1 MQKISKMSNK
11 DIAII
16 YGSDTG
22 ATENVAKSIHQ
33 KIGEDKA
40 DLLEVNKVSPDDF
53 KKYSTILMGV
63 PTWYIGELQ
72 SDWDYFFS
80 DFEKIDFTGIK
91 TSYFGLGDQL
101 GYPDSFV
108 DGIGILAKVVL
119 KNGGEVFGSWSTEGY
134 DFDESLGV
142 NPDGDFYGLV
152 VDDDNQHEMTEER
165 IDKWLSQISSH
176 IS

>member
-1 MQKISKMSNK
+1 MSNK

-91 TSYFGLGDQL
+91 TTYFGLGDQL

>member
-1 MQKISKMSNK
+1 MSNK

-22 ATENVAKSIHQ
+22 ATENVAKSIHE

>member
-80 DFEKIDFTGIK
+80 D
-91 TSYFGLGDQL
+91 L
-101 GYPDSFV
+101 
-108 DGIGILAKVVL
+108 
-119 KNGGEVFGSWSTEGY
+119 
-134 DFDESLGV
+134 
-142 NPDGDFYGLV
+142 
-152 VDDDNQHEMTEER
+152 
-165 IDKWLSQISSH
+165 
-176 IS
+176 

>member
-1 MQKISKMSNK
+1 MSNK

-33 KIGEDKA
+33 KIGEDKV
-40 DLLEVNKVSPDDF
+40 DLLEVNKVSPEDF
-53 KKYSTILMGV
+53 KKYSIILMGV

-152 VDDDNQHEMTEER
+152 IDDDNQHEMTEER
-165 IDKWLSQISSH
+165 IDKWLTQISSH

>member
-1 MQKISKMSNK
+1 MSNK

-165 IDKWLSQISSH
+165 IDKWLSQISRH

>member
-1 MQKISKMSNK
+1 MSNK

-53 KKYSTILMGV
+53 KKYSTILIGV

-91 TSYFGLGDQL
+91 TTYFGLGDQL

>member
-1 MQKISKMSNK
+1 MSNK

-40 DLLEVNKVSPDDF
+40 DLLEVHKVSPDDF

-91 TSYFGLGDQL
+91 TTYFGLGDQL

-152 VDDDNQHEMTEER
+152 VDDDNQHEMTEVR

>member
-1 MQKISKMSNK
+1 MSNK

-152 VDDDNQHEMTEER
+152 IDDDNQHEMTEER

>member
-1 MQKISKMSNK
+1 MSNK

-33 KIGEDKA
+33 KIGEDKV
-40 DLLEVNKVSPDDF
+40 DLLEVNKVSAEDF
-53 KKYSTILMGV
+53 KKYNTILMGV

-152 VDDDNQHEMTEER
+152 IDDDNQHEMTEER

>member
-1 MQKISKMSNK
+1 MSKK

-91 TSYFGLGDQL
+91 TTYFGLGDQL

>member
-1 MQKISKMSNK
+1 MTNK

-22 ATENVAKSIHQ
+22 ATENVAKLIHQ
-33 KIGEDKA
+33 KIGEDKV
-40 DLLEVNKVSPDDF
+40 DLLEVNKVSPEDF

-80 DFEKIDFTGIK
+80 DFENIDFTGIK

-152 VDDDNQHEMTEER
+152 IDDDNQHEMTEER

>member
-1 MQKISKMSNK
+1 MSNK

-40 DLLEVNKVSPDDF
+40 DLLEVNKISPDDF

>member
-1 MQKISKMSNK
+1 MSNK

-91 TSYFGLGDQL
+91 TTYFGLGDQL

-108 DGIGILAKVVL
+108 YGIGILAKVVL

>member
-1 MQKISKMSNK
+1 MQKISKMSKK

>member
-91 TSYFGLGDQL
+91 TTYFGLGDQL

>member
-1 MQKISKMSNK
+1 MSNK

-40 DLLEVNKVSPDDF
+40 DLLEVNKVSSDDF

>member
-1 MQKISKMSNK
+1 MSNK
-11 DIAII
+11 NIAII

-22 ATENVAKSIHQ
+22 ATENVAKLIHE
-33 KIGEDKA
+33 KIGEDIV
-40 DLLEVNKVSPDDF
+40 DLLEVNRISPDDF
-53 KKYSTILMGV
+53 RKYKTILIGV

-72 SDWDYFFS
+72 SDWDYFFP
-80 DFEKIDFTGIK
+80 DFKKIDFTGIR
-91 TSYFGLGDQL
+91 TAYFGLGDQL

-119 KNGGEVFGSWSTEGY
+119 DNGGEVFGSWPTDGY

-152 VDDDNQHEMTEER
+152 IDDDNQHEMTEER
-165 IDKWLSQISSH
+165 VDKWLSKINNYLS
-176 IS
+176 

>member
-1 MQKISKMSNK
+1 MSNK

>member
-40 DLLEVNKVSPDDF
+40 DLLEVNKISPDDF